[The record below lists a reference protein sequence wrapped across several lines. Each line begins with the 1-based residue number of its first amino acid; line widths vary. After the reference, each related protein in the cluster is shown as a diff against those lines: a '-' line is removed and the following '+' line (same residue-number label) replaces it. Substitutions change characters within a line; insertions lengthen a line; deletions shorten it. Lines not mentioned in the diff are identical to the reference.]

1 MDVMIIGAGAAGLTS
16 AIFAAKNGAN
26 VILLE
31 RTDKPG
37 KKILMSGGTRCNVLP
52 VEMSLSDY
60 FTDSSPNLLKRIF
73 KSWSLT
79 ACKNW
84 FEQDLKLDLSCEIES
99 NKWFP
104 TSNSAKEVRDV
115 LVDEA
120 LRLGVQFRYNTPV
133 SQIRQT
139 VDGWTVI
146 DETGHVYSAE
156 KLIVATGG
164 LSVPTIGTDGMGHK
178 FLQKIRVPV
187 GSTYPALTPLTGMHP
202 AGENLAGISLNVRV
216 SVRDSGVPP
225 NISIKH
231 DTEDSVRRDN
241 DIAGCRVDSVGLGTD
256 LVSRDN
262 DSARHSPQQKP
273 VFGESNREGFL
284 FTHKGYSGP
293 AILDVSH
300 HATRYLTGLTNKP
313 QYLVNWTSE
322 DAETW
327 KNRLGSGRSTV
338 RGMLREH
345 LPNRLADAITAE
357 HPSPDKRIA
366 ELSKLDRE
374 KLIELLTAY
383 PLKWSSNEGYKKAEV
398 TGGGVPLEAIDTA
411 TMQVK
416 GYEGLYLCGEILDVF
431 GRIGGFN
438 FYWAWVTGRLAG
450 MSVVKKN

>member
-1 MDVMIIGAGAAGLTS
+1 MDVIIIGAGAAGLTA
-16 AIFAAKNGAN
+16 AIFAAKQGAS

-52 VEMSLSDY
+52 VEMSLNDY

-73 KSWSLT
+73 KSWSLN

-84 FEQDLKLDLSCEIES
+84 FEHDLKLDLSCEIES

-120 LRLGVQFRYNTPV
+120 LNAGVQFRYNTPV

-139 VDGWTVI
+139 VEGWTVI
-146 DETGHVYSAE
+146 DDAGHVYSAE

-164 LSVPTIGTDGMGHK
+164 LSIPTIGTDGMGHK
-178 FLQKIRVPV
+178 FLQKIQVPV
-187 GSTYPALTPLTGMHP
+187 GPTYPALTPLTGNHP
-202 AGENLAGISLNVRV
+202 ADENLAGISLNVRV
-216 SVRDSGVPP
+216 YVCDSGLPP
-225 NISIKH
+225 NPAKN
-231 DTEDSVRRDN
+231 N
-241 DIAGCRVDSVGLGTD
+241 DVNTTANNVNIPTKLSDQKQP
-256 LVSRDN
+256 VS
-262 DSARHSPQQKP
+262 
-273 VFGESNREGFL
+273 GESNREGFL
-284 FTHKGYSGP
+284 FTHKGFSGP

-322 DAETW
+322 DADTW
-327 KNRLGSGRSTV
+327 KKRFNSGRTTV
-338 RGMLREH
+338 RGLLRDH
-345 LPNRLADAITAE
+345 LPNRLADAIIAE
-357 HPSPDKRIA
+357 FPSPDKRTA
-366 ELSKLDRE
+366 ELSKVERE
-374 KLIELLTAY
+374 QLIELLTAY

-416 GYEGLYLCGEILDVF
+416 GFDGLYLCGEIIDVF

-450 MSVVKKN
+450 LNVMKK